1 MRIPEEEKTSEA
13 DSTLYERVARNI
25 TQLIDNGTLRAGER
39 IPSVRQIH
47 THQQVSI
54 STAVQAYRLLE
65 TRGIIEARPQSGY
78 YVRPKQ
84 WVQPP
89 EPEMSRPALKAT
101 KVRVS
106 DLVME
111 VIQST
116 RDPSLIRLGATL
128 PSPELFP
135 TLELNRT
142 MGAAG
147 RRNPHLANCYDAPPG
162 HKPLRVQIARRA
174 IEAGCALSPDEI
186 VITCGATEALN
197 LCLRAVAKP
206 GDTIAIESP
215 TFFGFLQIIEALGM
229 RACEIPTFPREGVCL
244 DELKSRLGRCRIKAC
259 LFALNFSNPLGSC
272 MPDAR
277 KKALVELLAEHNVP
291 LIEDDLS
298 GNLAHDLQRPK
309 AAKSFDKHG
318 MVLLVDSFTK
328 TLAPGFRVGWAVA
341 GKFVDRVQL
350 LKFTSTSATAT
361 LPQMAIADYLANT
374 SYDHHLRRVRR
385 FYAAQTLKVTEA
397 LSHSFPEGTRVSR
410 PRGGQVLW
418 VELPSSLSAIEL
430 YRQALINK
438 ISIAPG
444 PIFSPTQRFLNCI
457 RINVGNTWNHAVE
470 SAIMRLGVLA
480 RELRDAQPAGSAL
493 RRQTSSRP
501 QRPNLNRAL

>member
-1 MRIPEEEKTSEA
+1 MNIAATDKSSDPEA
-13 DSTLYERVARNI
+13 TLYERVARNI
-25 TQLIDNGTLRAGER
+25 VQLIDSGTLRAGER
-39 IPSVRQIH
+39 IPSVRRIH
-47 THQQVSI
+47 TQQQVSI

-78 YVRPKQ
+78 YVRTKK

-89 EPEMSRPALKAT
+89 EPEMTRPALKAT
-101 KVRVS
+101 RVKVS

-135 TLELNRT
+135 TLELNRA

-147 RRNPHLANCYDAPPG
+147 RRNPQLANSYDAPPG

-174 IEAGCALSPDEI
+174 IEAGCVLSPDDI

-229 RACEIPTFPREGVCL
+229 RACEIPTFPREGICL
-244 DELKSRLGRCRIKAC
+244 DELKSRLARCRIKAC
-259 LFALNFSNPLGSC
+259 LFTPNFSNPLGSC
-272 MPDAR
+272 MPDAK
-277 KKALVELLAEHNVP
+277 KKALVEMLSEHDIP
-291 LIEDDLS
+291 LIEDDIY
-298 GNLAHDLQRPK
+298 GNLTYDAQRPK
-309 AAKSFDKHG
+309 TAKAFDRHG

-341 GKFVDRVQL
+341 GKFHERVQL

-361 LPQMAIADYLANT
+361 LPQMAIADFLANT

-385 FYAAQTLKVTEA
+385 FYAGQMLKVTEA
-397 LSHSFPEGTRVSR
+397 ISHSFPEGTRVSR

-418 VELPSSLSAIEL
+418 VELPDKISALEL
-430 YRQALINK
+430 YRKALAHK

-457 RINVGNTWNHAVE
+457 RINVGNTWNQAVDN
-470 SAIMRLGVLA
+470 AISEVGRLACG
-480 RELRDAQPAGSAL
+480 LRDKE
-493 RRQTSSRP
+493 
-501 QRPNLNRAL
+501 